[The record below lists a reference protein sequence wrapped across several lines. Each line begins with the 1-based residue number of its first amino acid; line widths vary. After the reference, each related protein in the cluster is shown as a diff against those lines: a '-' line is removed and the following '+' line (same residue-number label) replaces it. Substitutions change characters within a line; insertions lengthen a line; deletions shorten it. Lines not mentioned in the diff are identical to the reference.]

1 MVLKPTKMG
10 ISEIQPDLI
19 THAMTYRNSMDIWDQ
34 QISPNLTLCIRFYT
48 DWSLYWSLNKT
59 FKTNGD
65 LTKFSFLIYDQIQI
79 KWSNKIIKGRYHKTI
94 VETLMGWQW
103 LEYSGI
109 DRRYWYLSPRGC
121 LLLWNLFYLHHLHVF
136 SSVLRGEI
144 CDMTMK
150 LDSKVWGR
158 PTNQVRKFYGYLR
171 NYFIQRANLIK
182 YQESFKIL
190 H

>member
-136 SSVLRGEI
+136 SSVLRERFVTWQWSQI
-144 CDMTMK
+144 
-150 LDSKVWGR
+150 V
-158 PTNQVRKFYGYLR
+158 KFGVG
-171 NYFIQRANLIK
+171 QLIK
-182 YQESFKIL
+182 LESFMDIWETTLFKEPTS
-190 H
+190 